1 MRFGINGTGLVQR
14 ASIDAVAE
22 HAAAAAADGFTSYS
36 LAEHPTGGFD
46 ALTVLAVVGQRVP
59 AIELATAIIPTMPR
73 HPMVLA
79 GQAQT
84 TNAAIGGTA
93 DARHRLVARAD
104 DGAARH
110 RVRQTHPPS
119 A

>member
-46 ALTVLAVVGQRVP
+46 ALTVLDRRGPTRAGASNSPLPSSRRCRATRWCWP
-59 AIELATAIIPTMPR
+59 AR
-73 HPMVLA
+73 
-79 GQAQT
+79 
-84 TNAAIGGTA
+84 
-93 DARHRLVARAD
+93 R
-104 DGAARH
+104 
-110 RVRQTHPPS
+110 
-119 A
+119 